1 MAKLWI
7 FLRKPANLALLV
19 ALGGGVAWLWAQ
31 IKPPPA
37 PMNKS
42 VTATEAPAVTQT
54 IEAPQTAEADNG
66 SNAVNARD
74 NASVTIGK

>member
-1 MAKLWI
+1 MIAKFWI
-7 FLRKPANLALLV
+7 FMRKPANLALLV
-19 ALGGGVAWLWAQ
+19 ALGGGVAWLWTQ

-37 PMNKS
+37 PASTNKS
-42 VTATEAPAVTQT
+42 VTASEAPPAAQN
-54 IEAPQTAEADNG
+54 AEADNG